1 MRLLLSMPL
10 SKSFLLMLLGAE
22 KREKEVESSESSH
35 RSLWLFDNGSG
46 LSVTLSSD
54 SFVT

>member
-1 MRLLLSMPL
+1 MRLLLCMPL